1 MRIYIH
7 VHWIIHHMPQI
18 KDFQINISVVHFSK
32 NRIKTL
38 EATNCFNFFSISWE
52 GENKISNLF
61 RKEVHD
67 IFKSTL

>member
-18 KDFQINISVVHFSK
+18 KDFQINISVLHFSK

-38 EATNCFNFFSISWE
+38 EATHRFFLFNIME
-52 GENKISNLF
+52 RENKTSNLF